1 MPATKRQAT
10 NNDRLSHLPHFMR
23 QARAILWAQWRTLR
37 NFYPRAG
44 VAWASIIG
52 FLWYGAWLVA
62 AVTVAHLLAAPG
74 DLELVRTALPGG
86 LLLVFLYWQVVPL
99 LMAAT
104 GASLEMR
111 KLKAYP
117 IPVRQLFGIEVL
129 LRVTAAIEMFMILL
143 GVMAGILFNPR
154 LPVLGALAV
163 LPYMMFNLLLAV
175 GMRDLVVRL
184 LARKRIREFA
194 FLTLVLGAAALQFLV
209 ARDALSGGLRVVA
222 GGDILKVW
230 PWTAAANLAQG
241 REVGMSLTYLLA
253 WCVIGSAFGL
263 WQFSRTLS
271 FDAEEAGSSRGPA
284 RVGVPLIERF
294 YRLPSVLWRD
304 PIGAL
309 VEKEIRFL
317 ARSPRFRLVFLMGF
331 TFGWVIWLPATFG
344 RTNATQSF
352 LGNNYLTVVSVYSLL
367 LLSEVC
373 FWNSFGF
380 DRSAAQLYYLA
391 PVPFSSVLIGKN
403 LSALLFIV
411 MEILAVTAVCALLGM
426 PLNPLKLAEAF
437 AVAGVV
443 SIFLLGAGNLMS
455 VRQARGVNPDSSFRS
470 GAAGRVQAVLLVVYP
485 IAFVPAGLAYLAR
498 YALRSEAAFFGVLAL
513 DAVVGGIVYKIAL
526 ESAVQ
531 SAANEKEK
539 LLAALAAGDGP
550 ISG

>member
-1 MPATKRQAT
+1 MK
-10 NNDRLSHLPHFMR
+10 

-37 NFYPRAG
+37 NFSHAG
-44 VAWASIIG
+44 VAWATMIG

-62 AVTVAHLLAAPG
+62 AVTLARLLAAPEN
-74 DLELVRTALPGG
+74 LELIHAALPGG
-86 LLLVFLYWQVVPL
+86 LLLIFLYWQVVPL

-117 IPVRQLFGIEVL
+117 IPVRQLFAIEVL

-143 GVMAGILFNPR
+143 GAMAGILFNPR
-154 LPVLGALAV
+154 LPSLGALAIV
-163 LPYMMFNLLLAV
+163 PYMVFNLLLAV
-175 GMRDLVVRL
+175 GVRDLVVRL

-194 FLTLVLGAAALQFLV
+194 FLVLVMGAASIQFLV
-209 ARDALSGGLRVVA
+209 ARDAWGGGLRVLA
-222 GGDILKVW
+222 GGDVLKVW

-241 REVGMSLTYLLA
+241 REVAMSLTYLLA

-271 FDAEEAGSSRGPA
+271 FDQDEAGSSRSSNGEVS
-284 RVGVPLIERF
+284 RTRVPLIERF
-294 YRLPSVLWRD
+294 YRLPSIIWRD

-331 TFGWVIWLPATFG
+331 TFGWVIWLPTTFG
-344 RTNATQSF
+344 RNGGTTSF
-352 LGNNYLTVVSVYSLL
+352 LGSNYLTVVSVYSLL

-403 LSALLFIV
+403 LSALMFIAL
-411 MEILAVTAVCALLGM
+411 EILAVTAVCALLGM
-426 PLNPLKLAEAF
+426 PLSVIKLTEAF
-437 AVAGVV
+437 TVAGVV

-498 YALRSEAAFFGVLAL
+498 YALASEVAFFGVLAL
-513 DAVVGGIVYKIAL
+513 DAVVGSIVYKIAL
-526 ESAVQ
+526 ESAVE
-531 SAANEKEK
+531 SAASSKERV
-539 LLAALAAGDGP
+539 LAALAAGDGP

>member
-1 MPATKRQAT
+1 MK
-10 NNDRLSHLPHFMR
+10 

-37 NFYPRAG
+37 NFYPRSG
-44 VAWASIIG
+44 VAWASFIG
-52 FLWYGAWLVA
+52 FLWYGSWLVA
-62 AVTVAHLLAAPG
+62 AIATSRLLASPDNL
-74 DLELVRTALPGG
+74 DLIRNALPGG

-111 KLKAYP
+111 KLKGYP
-117 IPVRQLFGIEVL
+117 IPVRQLFAIEVL
-129 LRVTAAIEMFMILL
+129 LRVTAAIEMFLILL
-143 GVMAGILFNPR
+143 GAMAGILLNPR
-154 LPVLGALAV
+154 LPALGALAI
-163 LPYMMFNLLLAV
+163 LPYMVFNLLLAV
-175 GMRDLVVRL
+175 GVRDLVVRL

-194 FLTLVLGAAALQFLV
+194 FLALVLGAASLQFLL
-209 ARDALSGGLRVVA
+209 ARDVLGGGLRLVA
-222 GGDILKVW
+222 RGDVLKVW

-241 REVGMSLTYLLA
+241 RDVTVSLTYLSA

-263 WQFSRTLS
+263 WQFSRTFS
-271 FDAEEAGSSRGPA
+271 FDTEEAGSSHA
-284 RVGVPLIERF
+284 RTRAGVPLIERF

-304 PIGAL
+304 PLGAL

-331 TFGWVIWLPATFG
+331 TFGLVIWLPVALG
-344 RTNATQSF
+344 RPGATQSF

-380 DRSAAQLYYLA
+380 DRSAAQLYFLA
-391 PVPFSSVLIGKN
+391 PVPFSKVLVGKN
-403 LSALLFIV
+403 LSALLFILI
-411 MEILAVTAVCALLGM
+411 EILAVTAVCAVLGM

-455 VRQARGVNPDSSFRS
+455 IRQARGVNPDSSFRS

-498 YALRSEAAFFGVLAL
+498 YALASEAAFFGVLAL
-513 DAVVGGIVYKIAL
+513 DAIVGGIVYKIAL
-526 ESAVQ
+526 DSAVEL
-531 SAANEKEK
+531 AASSKE
-539 LLAALAAGDGP
+539 LLLGALAAGDGP

>member
-1 MPATKRQAT
+1 
-10 NNDRLSHLPHFMR
+10 MR

-37 NFYPRAG
+37 NFYPRSG
-44 VAWASIIG
+44 VAWASLIG
-52 FLWYGAWLVA
+52 FLWYGSW
-62 AVTVAHLLAAPG
+62 LAAAIGTAHILASPDNL
-74 DLELVRTALPGG
+74 DLIRNALPGG
-86 LLLVFLYWQVVPL
+86 LLLIFLYWQVVPL

-117 IPVRQLFGIEVL
+117 IPVRQLFALEVL
-129 LRVTAAIEMFMILL
+129 LRVTASIEMFMVLL
-143 GVMAGILFNPR
+143 GVIAGILFNPR
-154 LPVLGALAV
+154 LPAAGALAIV
-163 LPYMMFNLLLAV
+163 PYMVFNLLLAV

-194 FLTLVLGAAALQFLV
+194 FLTLVLGAASLQFLL
-209 ARDALSGGLRVVA
+209 ARDVLSGGLRVVA
-222 GGDILKVW
+222 KGDVLKVW
-230 PWTAAANLAQG
+230 PWTAAANLAQS
-241 REVGMSLTYLLA
+241 RDVAVSLIYLSA

-263 WQFSRTLS
+263 WQFSRTFS
-271 FDAEEAGSSRGPA
+271 FDTDEAGSSNAPA
-284 RVGVPLIERF
+284 RSGMPLMERF
-294 YRLPSVLWRD
+294 YRLPSGLWRD
-304 PIGAL
+304 PLGAL
-309 VEKEIRFL
+309 VEKEVRFL

-331 TFGWVIWLPATFG
+331 TFGLVIWLPVALG
-344 RTNATQSF
+344 RSGATQSF

-380 DRSAAQLYYLA
+380 DRSAAQIYYLA
-391 PVPFSSVLIGKN
+391 PVPFASVLIGKN
-403 LSALLFIV
+403 LAALLFILL
-411 MEILAVTAVCALLGM
+411 EILSVTAVCAVLGM
-426 PLNPLKLAEAF
+426 PLDPLKLAEAF

-498 YALRSEAAFFGVLAL
+498 YAFASETAFFAVLAL
-513 DAVVGGIVYKIAL
+513 DAVVGAIVYKIAL
-526 ESAVQ
+526 ESAVDV
-531 SAANEKEK
+531 AGKTKER
-539 LLAALAAGDGP
+539 LLATLAAGDGP

>member
-1 MPATKRQAT
+1 MK
-10 NNDRLSHLPHFMR
+10 

-37 NFYPRAG
+37 NFYPRTG
-44 VAWASIIG
+44 IAWASLIG

-62 AVTVAHLLAAPG
+62 ATTVARLLSGPNSL
-74 DLELVRTALPGG
+74 DLVRSALPGG

-117 IPVRQLFGIEVL
+117 IPVRQLFAIEVL
-129 LRVTAAIEMFMILL
+129 LRITASIEMVMVLL
-143 GVMAGILFNPR
+143 GVMAGIFFNPH
-154 LPVLGALAV
+154 LPALGALAV
-163 LPYMMFNLLLAV
+163 LPYMVFNLLLAV
-175 GMRDLVVRL
+175 GIRDLVVRL

-194 FLTLVLGAAALQFLV
+194 FLTLVMGAATLQFLV
-209 ARDALSGGLRVVA
+209 ARDALGGGLRVVA
-222 GGDILKVW
+222 GGDVLKVW

-241 REVGMSLTYLLA
+241 REVAISLAYLLA

-271 FDAEEAGSSRGPA
+271 FDQDEAGASRAPDRG
-284 RVGVPLIERF
+284 RVPLIERF
-294 YRLPSVLWRD
+294 YRIPSFLWRD

-309 VEKEIRFL
+309 VEKELRFL

-344 RTNATQSF
+344 RTGSTHSF

-403 LSALLFIV
+403 LSALMFIAL
-411 MEILAVTAVCALLGM
+411 EILAVTAVCAILGM
-426 PLNPLKLAEAF
+426 PLNPLKLFEAF
-437 AVAGVV
+437 SVAGVV

-498 YALRSEAAFFGVLAL
+498 YALASEVAFFVVLAL
-513 DAVVGGIVYKIAL
+513 DAIVGAIVYKIAL
-526 ESAVQ
+526 ESAVE
-531 SAANEKEK
+531 SAAHSKER